1 MNPFDWTGPWFLL
14 FYLVLGVFSYWFV
27 YFYVTYRERQQPVPK
42 LKMSDPFQI
51 AFLRGGENEAIRI
64 ASISLIDRG
73 LLRIIDA
80 SSKTPKLETTYPRD
94 INLGKTRIE
103 RALLKL
109 YRVGQELSV
118 AFSDP
123 ECKHS
128 CGLYQEVLGEHRLV
142 RTAEIMQER
151 AISIGLIAILLA
163 GVAALK
169 ITIALER
176 GRENIA
182 FLIILAVVLV
192 YVLVLL
198 IWRHRTGLGD
208 RMLSDLRTL
217 FQSLYMR
224 RDSLRPRLQTTD
236 AALLAAVF
244 GLSALPA
251 AFQYARDIFRKATKS
266 NSGGSSCGSTGCGS
280 SCGGGGGGCGGC
292 GS

>member
-14 FYLVLGVFSYWFV
+14 FYLVLGVFSYWFLR
-27 YFYVTYRERQQPVPK
+27 FYVSYRERRQPIPK

-64 ASISLIDRG
+64 ASISLVDRG

-80 SSKTPKLETTYPRD
+80 SSKAPKLETTYPRD

-109 YRVGQELSV
+109 YRVGQESSA

-128 CGLYQEVLGEHRLV
+128 CGSYQELLGEHRLV
-142 RTAEIMQER
+142 RNAEITQER
-151 AISIGLIAILLA
+151 AIPIGLIALLLL
-163 GVAALK
+163 GVAGLK
-169 ITIALER
+169 IYIALER
-176 GRENIA
+176 DRENIA

-208 RMLSDLRTL
+208 RMLSDLKTL

-224 RDSLRPRLQTTD
+224 RESLRPRMQTTD

-251 AFQYARDIFRKATKS
+251 AFQYARDIFRKAS
-266 NSGGSSCGSTGCGS
+266 SSSSGSCGSACGS

>member
-1 MNPFDWTGPWFLL
+1 MSPFDWTGPWFLL

-64 ASISLIDRG
+64 ASVSLVDRG

-109 YRVGQELSV
+109 YRVAQESSV

-128 CGLYQEVLGEHRLV
+128 CGLYQELLGEHRLV
-142 RTAEIMQER
+142 RNAEIIQER
-151 AISIGLIAILLA
+151 AIPIGLIAILLA
-163 GVAALK
+163 GVAVLK

-182 FLIILAVVLV
+182 FLIILSIVVV

-251 AFQYARDIFRKATKS
+251 AFQYARDIFRKAS
-266 NSGGSSCGSTGCGS
+266 SSSSGSCGSACGS

>member
-1 MNPFDWTGPWFLL
+1 MNPLDWNGPEFLA
-14 FYLVLGVFSYWFV
+14 FYFTLSVFSYLFLRL
-27 YFYVTYRERQQPVPK
+27 YVRARERQQPIPK
-42 LKMSDPFQI
+42 LTMSDPFQI

-64 ASISLIDRG
+64 ASLSLIDRG
-73 LLRIIDA
+73 LLRITDA

-109 YRVGQELSV
+109 YRVGQESSV

-128 CGLYQEVLGEHRLV
+128 CGIYRELLGEHRLV
-142 RTAEIMQER
+142 PNAEILQER
-151 AISIGLIAILLA
+151 AISIGFIALLLL
-163 GVAALK
+163 GFAALK
-169 ITIALER
+169 IYIALER

-182 FLIILAVVLV
+182 FLIILAVVLT
-192 YVLVLL
+192 YLLALL

-208 RMLSDLRTL
+208 RVLADLKTL
-217 FQSLYMR
+217 FQSLYIR
-224 RDSLRPRLQTTD
+224 RDSLRPRMQTTD

-251 AFQYARDIFRKATKS
+251 AFQ
-266 NSGGSSCGSTGCGS
+266 
-280 SCGGGGGGCGGC
+280 
-292 GS
+292 